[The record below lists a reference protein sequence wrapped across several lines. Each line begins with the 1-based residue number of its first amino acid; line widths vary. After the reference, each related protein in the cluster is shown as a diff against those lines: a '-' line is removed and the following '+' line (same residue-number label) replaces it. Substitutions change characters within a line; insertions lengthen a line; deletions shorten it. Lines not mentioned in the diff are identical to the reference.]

1 MTIGFHKYCRFI
13 KSRIHN
19 IFLALSYFPPRA
31 IIIKN
36 DEVKSMRLVCC
47 LVVLLFVFTST
58 VSANSVKT
66 KTKADFQFA
75 AIERLVEQE
84 IGKIVLTEIY
94 QQLGFSIEIS
104 SFSGNRAQFEAN
116 SGQKAGEIM
125 RIFSYGAEN
134 KNLIRVPTPYYS
146 LVTSAFIRKDSKIK
160 ITKASHLNGHKIA
173 RVRGVKHTNNI
184 TRDLPNVSD
193 SNSTEAIFKLLL
205 QGNVDIALT
214 NYIDGI
220 EVLKRLKL
228 ENEIITGQPLAELK
242 LYHYLHKDHQAQVSK
257 VDNMI
262 KQLKKNGEL
271 AKIVKSAERTIL
283 NSSKIH

>member
-1 MTIGFHKYCRFI
+1 
-13 KSRIHN
+13 
-19 IFLALSYFPPRA
+19 
-31 IIIKN
+31 
-36 DEVKSMRLVCC
+36 MRLVCG
-47 LVVLLFVFTST
+47 LVVLLCFFTST
-58 VSANSVKT
+58 VNANSVKA
-66 KTKADFQFA
+66 KNKADFHFA

-125 RIFSYGAEN
+125 RIWSYGAEN

-146 LVTSAFIRKDSKIK
+146 LVTAAFLRKDSTIK
-160 ITKASHLNGHKIA
+160 ITKASHLNGYKIA

-184 TRDLPNVSD
+184 TKNLPNVAD

-205 QGNVDIALT
+205 QGSVDIALT

-228 ENEIITGQPLAELK
+228 ENEIITGKPLAELK
-242 LYHYLHKDHQAQVSK
+242 LYHYIHKDHQALVSK
-257 VDNMI
+257 VDHMI
-262 KQLKKNGEL
+262 KQLKKNGQL
-271 AKIVKSAERTIL
+271 AKMIESAEHTVL
-283 NSSKIH
+283 NSNKIP